1 MASLTTATDTVTSAG
16 WALISFSKQYIQVQN
31 MQYYH
36 QAADL
41 MFNIDTGLPF
51 LYLTSMPQCKW
62 RHVYT
67 NEMLILCNQ
76 GPALHYTVHCSAA
89 WLLMWSCSRVWG
101 VGWPDYNSSL
111 SIMLSPDPL
120 SILWTISVYPGP
132 PLSRWAGARI
142 NNLLQPTYIIRWVK
156 QSMRTNMFVYLE
168 PYLRLQKVLGWIV
181 RLHNIIQKNLK
192 NCIET
197 THL

>member
-1 MASLTTATDTVTSAG
+1 
-16 WALISFSKQYIQVQN
+16 

-51 LYLTSMPQCKW
+51 LYLTFMPQCKW

-89 WLLMWSCSRVWG
+89 
-101 VGWPDYNSSL
+101 
-111 SIMLSPDPL
+111 
-120 SILWTISVYPGP
+120 
-132 PLSRWAGARI
+132 
-142 NNLLQPTYIIRWVK
+142 
-156 QSMRTNMFVYLE
+156 
-168 PYLRLQKVLGWIV
+168 
-181 RLHNIIQKNLK
+181 
-192 NCIET
+192 
-197 THL
+197 